1 MIESSTGDAFA
12 IENNP
17 RLGSN
22 VATFMMN
29 TGMGES
35 ILNKTTET
43 VYPVLDVSTYNIYN
57 DWFRLVWP
65 EYYGYKEDLDLYA
78 MQRLLNFTYSVFFKY
93 DMILDG
99 DDIMPFFALGYF

>member
-1 MIESSTGDAFA
+1 MIETSTGEAFP

-22 VATFMMN
+22 VASFMLNEKMADN
-29 TGMGES
+29 
-35 ILNKTTET
+35 ILNKTNKT
-43 VYPVLDVSTYNIYN
+43 VYPVLDTSTYNIYN

-78 MQRLLNFTYSVFFKY
+78 VQRIMNFINSVLFKY